1 MSVLEYVKSDLYRYR
16 GQVSVGNFVREYM
29 FNKAFNVQVWFRLMS
44 VKGPIGFVAKVI
56 SYIKQRQTG
65 IYLGLKTNIGHGLYI
80 GHAGPIIIN
89 SGTTIGSNVNLS
101 QYTSIGSNS
110 DAYATIGDNV
120 YIGPNVSVVEGV
132 TIGNNVTVGAGSV
145 VVKDLEENAT
155 AAGNYAK
162 VLNYNNAG
170 RYINNVWS

>member
-1 MSVLEYVKSDLYRYR
+1 M
-16 GQVSVGNFVREYM
+16 
-29 FNKAFNVQVWFRLMS
+29 
-44 VKGPIGFVAKVI
+44 
-56 SYIKQRQTG
+56 
-65 IYLGLKTNIGHGLYI
+65 
-80 GHAGPIIIN
+80 
-89 SGTTIGSNVNLS
+89 
-101 QYTSIGSNS
+101 
-110 DAYATIGDNV
+110 

-162 VLNYNNAG
+162 VLNYNNPG